1 MSPTMRRTGEG
12 EGHEEVWIPPVTD
25 CMEHDHLPCPHCTN
39 TVSHARTGRCG
50 TRGRRLHAASLVICR
65 VGVSALLWVFDRIT
79 DTLEWVWDRL
89 IGPVRRRTVARRARQ
104 YRELEQL
111 AAMAGANP
119 TIVAAL
125 RGLTER
131 HEPPSSEGKRP

>member
-1 MSPTMRRTGEG
+1 MRRTG
-12 EGHEEVWIPPVTD
+12 
-25 CMEHDHLPCPHCTN
+25 
-39 TVSHARTGRCG
+39 
-50 TRGRRLHAASLVICR
+50 AASLVICR
-65 VGVSALLWVFDRIT
+65 GWVSALLWVLDRIT

-89 IGPVRRRTVARRARQ
+89 IGPVRRRTAARRARQ

>member
-1 MSPTMRRTGEG
+1 M
-12 EGHEEVWIPPVTD
+12 WIPPVTD
-25 CMEHDHLPCPHCTN
+25 CMEHDHLSCPHCTSA
-39 TVSHARTGRCG
+39 VYHARTDRCG
-50 TRGRRLHAASLVICR
+50 VCGRRPYAASLVICR

-89 IGPVRRRTVARRARQ
+89 IGPVRRRTAARRARQ